1 MKIRRLHLI
10 AVLLLAALAVFLFIR
25 EHRHFEKRQM
35 ISVMSNGRNI
45 FLSLFARQNATSPWS
60 SEYYPK
66 SSGPFSFASST
77 EYLRAVVTSGCMN
90 VSYAFFSAPGIPSA
104 HSTNPSDFLS
114 FNNAWC
120 VVADISQGTPDNCP
134 FLFTRNL
141 TITSLDQAPILTDAP
156 PFGRK
161 GVVVI
166 MKNGGGLLLNA
177 EGARSYFEGLNL
189 TNRVLR
195 P

>member
-1 MKIRRLHLI
+1 MNMRRLHLV
-10 AVLLLAALAVFLFIR
+10 AVLLVAALAVFLFIR
-25 EHRHFEKRQM
+25 EHFHFEKQQM
-35 ISVMSNGRNI
+35 ISVMSNGQNI
-45 FLSLFARQNATSPWS
+45 FLSLFARQNEISPWS
-60 SEYYPK
+60 SDYYPK

-90 VSYAFFSAPGIPSA
+90 VSFAFFSAPGISST
-104 HSTNPSDFLS
+104 HSTNPGDFHS
-114 FNNAWC
+114 SNNAWC
-120 VVADISQGTPDNCP
+120 VVTDISHETPDNCP

-141 TITSLDQAPILTDAP
+141 TITSLDQAPILSDAP

-166 MKNGGGLLLNA
+166 MKNGGGLVLNA
-177 EGARSYFEGLNL
+177 DGARSLFSELNL
-189 TNRVLR
+189 TNKILR